1 MSRQTQNDARLQEI
15 SCDKIPTIGVIAIS
29 LCCDNFLVC
38 VMIQW
43 VLSLILWVMFNILRQ
58 IC

>member
-1 MSRQTQNDARLQEI
+1 MSRQTRNDARLHEI
-15 SCDKIPTIGVIAIS
+15 SCDKIPTVGGIAIS

-38 VMIQW
+38 VMIPG
-43 VLSLILWVMFNILRQ
+43 VLSLILRVIFNILKQ